1 MPIAGFSSGYMTA
14 PVNVSPFLESL
25 TKPLIVAV
33 FRDSP
38 SEKHHPG
45 MRVKKT
51 NINIQILVV
60 IQFYPGVILVVKKRK
75 GDYNCF
81 SVN

>member
-14 PVNVSPFLESL
+14 PVKVSPFLESL

-33 FRDSP
+33 FTVSP
-38 SEKHHPG
+38 SEKHHLG
-45 MRVKKT
+45 KRLKKK

-60 IQFYPGVILVVKKRK
+60 IQFYNIT
-75 GDYNCF
+75 
-81 SVN
+81 